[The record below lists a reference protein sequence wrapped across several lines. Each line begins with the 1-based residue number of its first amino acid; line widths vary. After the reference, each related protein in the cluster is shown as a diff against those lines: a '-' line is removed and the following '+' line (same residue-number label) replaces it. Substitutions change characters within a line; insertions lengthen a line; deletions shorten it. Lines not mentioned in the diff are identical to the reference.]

1 MIKINHK
8 NMKHIINWKAFLV
21 LLGLA
26 MISIAC
32 VFPYVIS
39 VQGEL
44 LNKIGQPIYVIF
56 LAQFIQSLILFS
68 VVIFLG
74 LLLAKKLNFK
84 LPLLEAILEKGDYK
98 AVLKSILGKSIFLG
112 IVVAVAIYVLDILFA
127 MKGTIITTHEN
138 YAPIWQKLL
147 AAVYGGV
154 AEEILMRLFLMLFFV
169 WISAKLFKKVE
180 PSKTSIVMSIFLAAV
195 IFGLGHLPIT
205 ASITSI
211 TPIVIG
217 RAIILNGI
225 GGIVFGWLFWKKG
238 LESAIIAH
246 FTTDIFLLTLLP
258 LFF

>member
-1 MIKINHK
+1 
-8 NMKHIINWKAFLV
+8 MKHIISWKVFFV

-26 MISIAC
+26 MISIIC
-32 VFPYVIS
+32 VFPYILT

-44 LNKIGQPIYVIF
+44 LNKIGQPIQVIF
-56 LAQFIQSLILFS
+56 IAQFIQSLILFS
-68 VVIFLG
+68 IVIFFG
-74 LLLAKKLNFK
+74 LFFAKKLNFQ
-84 LPLLEAILEKGDYK
+84 LPLIEKILEKKDYK
-98 AVLKSILGKSIFLG
+98 SILKNILGKSVLSG
-112 IVVAVAIYVLDILFA
+112 IIVAIAIYVLDILFSINGA
-127 MKGTIITTHEN
+127 IITTHEN

-154 AEEILMRLFLMLFFV
+154 AEEILMRLFLMLFFI
-169 WISAKLFKKVE
+169 WISVKLFRKTE
-180 PSKTSIVMSIFLAAV
+180 TSKLGIIISIFLSAI

-205 ASITSI
+205 ASVTAI

-246 FTTDIFLLTLLP
+246 FTADIFLLTILP
-258 LFF
+258 LVF